1 MRITFH
7 GAAGEVTG
15 SCFLVETDEVRF
27 LVDCGMFQGGRDA
40 WPKNLDALSFDLRT
54 LDFILLTH
62 AHLDHSGLLPRAV
75 ALGFRGPVYAT
86 AATADLLG
94 VMLLDSAHIQEK
106 EAEWEAK
113 RAHGQRTPRALPQ
126 GGFAGPSGRTPRAL
140 PQGGFAGPSG
150 RTPRALP
157 QGGFAGPSG
166 RGRRQPRPPLYS
178 VAQAQS
184 CLKQMRGAAYGE
196 AVQPHDAVRVCLRD
210 AGHILGSAIAE
221 VWVEQAGRTRKLVF
235 SGDLGMP
242 DRPVLRDPQPIEAA
256 DVLFV
261 ESTYGNRLHK
271 PLEATEDE
279 LVDAIER
286 TLRHKRGNVIM
297 PAFSV
302 GRTQEVIFV
311 LTDLARRGR
320 LKNLQVVVDSPMS
333 MAATEIT
340 LKHTDLLDAHTRELI
355 AWQRAHPEAL
365 NVRFVQDV
373 EESIALNH
381 VRGGQVIISA
391 SGMCDAGRIKY
402 HLLHNLGRS
411 ECSVIITGF
420 QAAGTQGRRLVE
432 GAKSLT
438 LFGKSVP
445 VRADI
450 HTIGGLS
457 AHADQDG
464 LLNWLR
470 HFKRPPRHTFV
481 VHGEAETA
489 RIFADVVAQRLN
501 WENVSVPQ
509 MGQTVELN

>member
-15 SCFLVETDEVRF
+15 SCFLVETEDVRF

-40 WPKNLDALSFDLRT
+40 WQKSLRALSFDLRR

-62 AHLDHSGLLPRAV
+62 AHLDHSGLLPRAA
-75 ALGFRGPVYAT
+75 ALGFRGPVHVT

-113 RAHGQRTPRALPQ
+113 RTHN
-126 GGFAGPSGRTPRAL
+126 GRDRK
-140 PQGGFAGPSG
+140 
-150 RTPRALP
+150 
-157 QGGFAGPSG
+157 
-166 RGRRQPRPPLYS
+166 QPHPILYT
-178 VAQAQS
+178 VVQAQA
-184 CLKQMRGAAYGE
+184 CLRQLRREEYDQPF
-196 AVQPHDAVRVCLRD
+196 QPHPAVRVCLRD

-221 VWVEQAGRTRKLVF
+221 VWLEEVGATHKLVF

-242 DRPVLRDPQPIEAA
+242 ARPVLRDPQPIEAA

-271 PLEATEDE
+271 SLEATEDE
-279 LVDAIER
+279 LVEAIER
-286 TLRHKRGNVIM
+286 TLHRKHGNVVM

-311 LTDLARRGR
+311 LADLVRRGR
-320 LKNLQVVVDSPMS
+320 LKDLQVVVDSPMS
-333 MAATEIT
+333 MAATGIT
-340 LKHTDLLDAHTRELI
+340 LTHAALLDDHTRDLI
-355 AWQRAHPEAL
+355 EWQRSRPEDL
-365 NVRFVQDV
+365 KVRFVQDV
-373 EESIALNH
+373 EESIALNQ
-381 VRGGQVIISA
+381 VRGGLVIISA

-402 HLLHNLGRS
+402 HLLNNLGRR

-420 QAAGTQGRRLVE
+420 QAAGTLGRRLVE
-432 GAKSLT
+432 GAKSVT
-438 LFGKSVP
+438 LFGQSVP

-464 LLNWLR
+464 LLGWLG
-470 HFKRPPRHTFV
+470 HFRRPPQRTFV
-481 VHGEAETA
+481 VHGEADTA
-489 RIFADVVAQRLN
+489 HLFAEAVHRRLG
-501 WENVSVPQ
+501 WPNVIVPQ
-509 MGQTVELN
+509 HGGSIEVI

>member
-27 LVDCGMFQGGRDA
+27 LVDCGLFQGGRDA
-40 WPKNLDALSFDLRT
+40 WPKNLEALSFDLRS
-54 LDFILLTH
+54 LDFILITH

-75 ALGFRGPVYAT
+75 ALGFRGPAHAT

-113 RAHGQRTPRALPQ
+113 RSHGK
-126 GGFAGPSGRTPRAL
+126 
-140 PQGGFAGPSG
+140 
-150 RTPRALP
+150 
-157 QGGFAGPSG
+157 

-178 VAQAQS
+178 VAQAQA
-184 CLKQMRGAAYGE
+184 CLKQIRRAQYDQSF
-196 AVQPHDAVRVCLRD
+196 QPHAAVKVCLRD

-221 VWVEQAGRTRKLVF
+221 VWVEQAGHTRKLVF

-242 DRPVLRDPQPIEAA
+242 DRPVLCDPQPIEAA
-256 DVLFV
+256 DALFV

-279 LVDAIER
+279 LVGAIER
-286 TLRHKRGNVIM
+286 TLRGKRGNVIM

-311 LTDLARRGR
+311 LTDLAQRGR

-340 LKHTDLLDAHTRELI
+340 LKHTDLLDQHTRDLI
-355 AWQRAHPEAL
+355 AWQRAHPDAV

-373 EESIALNH
+373 EESIALNQ
-381 VRGGQVIISA
+381 VRGGLVIISA

-402 HLLHNLGRS
+402 HLLHNLGRR
-411 ECSVIITGF
+411 ECAVVITGF

-445 VRADI
+445 VRAAI

-457 AHADQDG
+457 AHADQAG
-464 LLNWLR
+464 LLGWLG
-470 HFKRPPRHTFV
+470 HFRQPPRQTFI

-489 RIFADVVAQRLN
+489 RIFSAEVAQRLK
-501 WENVSVPQ
+501 WKNVRVPQ
-509 MGQTVELN
+509 MGETVEMS

>member
-27 LVDCGMFQGGRDA
+27 LVDCGLFQGGRDA
-40 WPKNLDALSFDLRT
+40 WQRNLDALSFDLRS

-75 ALGFRGPVYAT
+75 ALGFRGPVHAT

-113 RAHGQRTPRALPQ
+113 RSHGK
-126 GGFAGPSGRTPRAL
+126 
-140 PQGGFAGPSG
+140 
-150 RTPRALP
+150 
-157 QGGFAGPSG
+157 

-178 VAQAQS
+178 VAQAQA
-184 CLKQMRGAAYGE
+184 CLKQIRRAQYDQSF
-196 AVQPHDAVRVCLRD
+196 QPHAAVKVCLRD

-221 VWVEQAGRTRKLVF
+221 VWVESAGRTRKLVF

-242 DRPVLRDPQPIEAA
+242 DRPVLCDPQPIEAA
-256 DVLFV
+256 DALFV

-271 PLEATEDE
+271 PFDATEDE
-279 LVDAIER
+279 LVGAIER
-286 TLRHKRGNVIM
+286 TLRGKRGNVIM

-311 LTDLARRGR
+311 LTDLAQRGR

-340 LKHTDLLDAHTRELI
+340 LKHTDLLDKHTRDLI

-373 EESIALNH
+373 EESIALNQ
-381 VRGGQVIISA
+381 VRGGLVIISA

-402 HLLHNLGRS
+402 HLLHNLGRR
-411 ECSVIITGF
+411 ECAVVITGF

-445 VRADI
+445 VRAAI

-457 AHADQDG
+457 AHADQAG
-464 LLNWLR
+464 LLGWLG
-470 HFKRPPRHTFV
+470 HFRQPPRQTFI

-489 RIFADVVAQRLN
+489 RIFSAEVAQRLK
-501 WENVSVPQ
+501 WENVRVPQ
-509 MGQTVELN
+509 MGETVEMS

>member
-1 MRITFH
+1 LTQIKHDTADAGSECNMRITFH

-15 SCFLVETDEVRF
+15 SCFLIETEDVRF

-40 WPKNLDALSFDLRT
+40 WRKNLHALSFDLRS

-62 AHLDHSGLLPRAV
+62 AHLDHSGLLPRAA
-75 ALGFRGPVYAT
+75 ALGFRGPVHVT

-113 RAHGQRTPRALPQ
+113 RTRA
-126 GGFAGPSGRTPRAL
+126 
-140 PQGGFAGPSG
+140 
-150 RTPRALP
+150 
-157 QGGFAGPSG
+157 G
-166 RGRRQPRPPLYS
+166 RGRGQPRLLLYT
-178 VAQAQS
+178 VAQAQA
-184 CLKQMRGAAYGE
+184 CLRQLRRVEYDE
-196 AVQPHDAVRVCLRD
+196 PFQPHPTVRVCLCD
-210 AGHILGSAIAE
+210 AGHILGSAI
-221 VWVEQAGRTRKLVF
+221 VEIWIEEAGRTRKLVF

-242 DRPVLRDPQPIEAA
+242 ARPVLRDPQPIEAA

-271 PLEATEDE
+271 PLDATEEE
-279 LVDAIER
+279 LVGAIEN
-286 TLRHKRGNVIM
+286 TLHRKHGNVVM

-311 LTDLARRGR
+311 LADLVRRGR
-320 LKNLQVVVDSPMS
+320 LRHLQVVVDSPMS

-340 LKHTDLLDAHTRELI
+340 LRHTALLDAHTRELI
-355 AWQRAHPEAL
+355 EWQRTQPEAMR
-365 NVRFVQDV
+365 VRFVQDV
-373 EESIALNH
+373 EESIALNQ
-381 VRGGQVIISA
+381 VRGGMVIISA

-402 HLLHNLGRS
+402 HLLNNLGRR

-420 QAAGTQGRRLVE
+420 QAAGTLGRRLVE
-432 GAKSLT
+432 GAKSVT
-438 LFGKSVP
+438 LFGQSVP

-457 AHADQDG
+457 AHADQEG
-464 LLNWLR
+464 LLGWLA
-470 HFKRPPRHTFV
+470 HFRRPPQRTFV

-489 RIFADVVAQRLN
+489 QAFAAAVERRLK
-501 WENVSVPQ
+501 WDNVSVPQ
-509 MGQTVELN
+509 YGSSVEVI

>member
-1 MRITFH
+1 MQIKHDTAAAGTECNMRITFH

-15 SCFLVETDEVRF
+15 SSFLVETDEVRF

-40 WPKNLDALSFDLRT
+40 WAKNLDALSFDLRR

-75 ALGFRGPVYAT
+75 ALGFRGPVHAT

-113 RAHGQRTPRALPQ
+113 RAHGK
-126 GGFAGPSGRTPRAL
+126 
-140 PQGGFAGPSG
+140 
-150 RTPRALP
+150 
-157 QGGFAGPSG
+157 

-178 VAQAQS
+178 VAQAQVS
-184 CLKQMRGAAYGE
+184 LRQLRRAEYDQTI
-196 AVQPHDAVRVCLRD
+196 QPHAAVRVRLRD

-242 DRPVLRDPQPIEAA
+242 DRPVLCDPQPIEAA
-256 DVLFV
+256 DVLCV

-286 TLRHKRGNVIM
+286 TLRGKRGNVIM

-311 LTDLARRGR
+311 LTDLVKRGR

-340 LKHTDLLDAHTRELI
+340 LRHAALLDAHTRELI
-355 AWQRAHPEAL
+355 EWQRAHPEAIS
-365 NVRFVQDV
+365 VRFVQDV
-373 EESIALNH
+373 EESIALNQ

-402 HLLHNLGRS
+402 HLLHNLGRH
-411 ECSVIITGF
+411 ECAVVITGF

-445 VRADI
+445 VRAAI

-464 LLNWLR
+464 LLGWLG
-470 HFKRPPRHTFV
+470 HFQQPPRQTFI

-489 RIFADVVAQRLN
+489 RIFADVVAQRLK
-501 WENVSVPQ
+501 WENVVVPQ
-509 MGQTVELN
+509 QGQTIEMN